1 MFCKIDYPVPV
12 LYEWICLSMNYR
24 NMEMKEFPGFLY
36 YPGNYRYNIL
46 TFDLHQL
53 TLKLLYPNFQSDL
66 IILMLL
72 INTYIPEDI

>member
-24 NMEMKEFPGFLY
+24 NMELKEFPGFLY
-36 YPGNYRYNIL
+36 YPGDYNIL
-46 TFDLHQL
+46 KFDLHQL

-66 IILMLL
+66 IFCQMLL